1 MGLEELSYPE
11 NTEIIRNREKKYIA
25 SQSGIDLTTVVA
37 IGTAW
42 KLISAWFFYGSFVY
56 IGIAVLIG
64 RGWVILKGLFPPHA
78 NVICRNLSHLNEFD
92 AR

>member
-11 NTEIIRNREKKYIA
+11 NTEIIRNREKQYIA
-25 SQSGIDLTTVVA
+25 SQSGIHLTTVVA

-42 KLISAWFFYGSFVY
+42 KLISHGFFYDSFVY
-56 IGIAVLIG
+56 IGISVLIR

-78 NVICRNLSHLNEFD
+78 SVICRNLSHLNKFG